1 LYLAQDG
8 IDDISFYKREEWCLA
23 IEESYDLIDTY
34 NEYTDEVLC
43 ASCLNIE
50 IEKSENEL
58 TKKDIDELRGD
69 ELRQRAKDDRAE
81 RESLK

>member
-1 LYLAQDG
+1 V
-8 IDDISFYKREEWCLA
+8 
-23 IEESYDLIDTY
+23 
-34 NEYTDEVLC
+34 NEYIDEVLC
-43 ASCLNIE
+43 TSCLNIE

>member
-1 LYLAQDG
+1 MPYKYLHRFQVILCA
-8 IDDISFYKREEWCLA
+8 EC
-23 IEESYDLIDTY
+23 ESNTDLTV

-81 RESLK
+81 RERV